1 MPSETNPYGKFLG
14 GQDPLQVMAKMPER
28 LTALFKNIGA
38 SGQEK
43 TYGPGKWSARE
54 ILCHLADCEIAFG
67 FRLRQTLAE
76 PDHVIQPFDQER
88 WSKRYADLDGIAA
101 LSTFVALRNWNV
113 AMLKALSPDDFNIAA
128 THPERGRMTFR
139 TIVDTIGGHDL
150 NHLRQLETIASGGIS
165 SGSQNS

>member
-14 GQDPLQVMAKMPER
+14 GQDPLQVMAETPER
-28 LTALFKNIGA
+28 LRELFKNIGT

-43 TYGPGKWSARE
+43 TYAPGKWSARE

-88 WSKRYADLDGIAA
+88 WAKRYAHLDGTAA
-101 LSTFVALRNWNV
+101 LSTFVALRNWNL
-113 AMLKALSPDDFNIAA
+113 AMLKALSPDDFNIPAR
-128 THPERGRMTFR
+128 HPERGRMTFR
-139 TIVDTIGGHDL
+139 TIVDIIGGHDL
-150 NHLRQLETIASGGIS
+150 NHLGQLETIASSGT